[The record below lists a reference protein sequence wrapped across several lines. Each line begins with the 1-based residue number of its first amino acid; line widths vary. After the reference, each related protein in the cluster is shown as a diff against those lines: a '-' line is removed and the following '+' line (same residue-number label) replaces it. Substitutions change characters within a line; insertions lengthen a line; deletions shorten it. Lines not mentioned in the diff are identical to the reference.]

1 MAEIVLKG
9 SRINIENEYRVFVAG
24 IPSSLK
30 YLSIKEYFSMIGP
43 ISRVEPISR
52 SGFGYSDE
60 KHSENLDA
68 PCKKGC
74 CIIVTSC
81 QETYRSILEGG
92 NYKLLGRQLI
102 CRKYLQSDELAEH
115 NKQTNQQRL
124 LLKKVPSTV
133 SEVELKSFL
142 EKVYGRVQ
150 IIYVFKTQKIQGGRV
165 IEKAPRNFVTYSV
178 TFESSAPA
186 SKLIERGRILGPQN
200 CTITVQQF
208 HYYPK
213 ERPSNAVSTTQQ
225 HITASSSIQRAKGLY
240 RGNLSSVHQESSK
253 KSIQLKALFSVPTQ
267 EEADLFKEELVLTP
281 TTTTLLSHHHIK
293 PTMKKYFI
301 KSNYTYSSH
310 AQLLSNLTFNI
321 RNNTQICKRISS
333 S

>member
-1 MAEIVLKG
+1 MAEVVLNG

-30 YLSIKEYFSMIGP
+30 YRSIKEYFSMIGP

-52 SGFGYSDE
+52 SEYGQSA
-60 KHSENLDA
+60 KNNPENLDA
-68 PCKKGC
+68 ACKKGC

-92 NYKLLGRQLI
+92 SYKLLGRQLI
-102 CRKYLQSDELAEH
+102 CRRYLQSDELAEH

-133 SEVELKSFL
+133 SEAELKSFL
-142 EKVYGRVQ
+142 EKGYGRVQ
-150 IIYVFKTQKIQGGRV
+150 IIYVFKTQKIQGSRV

-186 SKLIERGRILGPQN
+186 LKLIEEGRISGPQN

-208 HYYPK
+208 QYYPK
-213 ERPSNAVSTTQQ
+213 ERPSNAISATQQ
-225 HITASSSIQRAKGLY
+225 HITALLSTQRAKGIY
-240 RGNLSSVHQESSK
+240 RGNLGSVPREGSK
-253 KSIQLKALFSVPTQ
+253 RSIQLKALFSVPTQ
-267 EEADLFKEELVLTP
+267 EEADLFREELVIAPTP
-281 TTTTLLSHHHIK
+281 TSLLSQHHIK
-293 PTMKKYFI
+293 PTMKNYFI
-301 KSNYTYSSH
+301 KTNYTYSSH
-310 AQLLSNLTFNI
+310 AQLLSNLTFNV
-321 RNNTQICKRISS
+321 RNNTRNYQRIQSI
-333 S
+333 